1 MVSTPD
7 PDNKKVPFRRV
18 VTETV
23 DVDPRLTDNSFEAK
37 VNAQKLAKPRQL
49 HVITIC
55 VLHLPQASSQK
66 AHNFGHLLLNLAV
79 VTLSCLGA
87 HKYFSPSGG

>member
-7 PDNKKVPFRRV
+7 PDDKKVPFRRV

-23 DVDPRLTDNSFEAK
+23 EVDPRLTDNSFEAK

-49 HVITIC
+49 HV
-55 VLHLPQASSQK
+55 P
-66 AHNFGHLLLNLAV
+66 
-79 VTLSCLGA
+79 
-87 HKYFSPSGG
+87 PSGE